1 MNLDGVGVGE
11 PISLATTPPM
21 AGLRFGQRGALP
33 VLALHGWLDNAASFI
48 PLAPLLKGIDLV
60 AIDLPGHGASG
71 HRPPGVWYHPVD
83 WLSDVEAAADA
94 LGWQRFVL
102 LGHSLGGAI
111 GSLFATARPQRVRAL
126 ALIEALGFIATGDSR
141 AVSRLREGMADRHR
155 FTSRLGQSAPR
166 RVVDRD
172 AALSARVAAGGIDA
186 ASAALLLDR
195 NLEQF
200 DGSCYWRS
208 DPRLRLTTPY
218 FVAESTAQ
226 TWLAAIEAPTLLL
239 AATERPPYFPAE
251 VLDARVAAVPGIDCQ
266 IVPGE
271 HHLHM
276 TDPAPVAAALNPF
289 FARVARAS

>member
-1 MNLDGVGVGE
+1 MNTGGAGIGE
-11 PISLATTPPM
+11 PISLATTPPT
-21 AGLRFGQRGALP
+21 AGLRFGKRSGLP

-48 PLAPLLKGIDLV
+48 PLAPLLDGIDLV

-71 HRPPGVWYHPVD
+71 HRPPGAWYHPVD

-94 LGWQRFVL
+94 LGWERFVL

-141 AVSRLREGMADRHR
+141 AVARLREGMADRHR
-155 FTSRLGQSAPR
+155 FTSRLGQSAR
-166 RVVDRD
+166 RAVDRD

-195 NLEQF
+195 NLEQI
-200 DGSCYWRS
+200 DGTCYWRS
-208 DPRLRLTTPY
+208 DPRLCLTTPY
-218 FVAESTAQ
+218 FVAESTAK
-226 TWLAAIEAPTLLL
+226 TWLAAIEAPTLLI
-239 AATERPPYFPAE
+239 AAADRPPYFPAE
-251 VLDARVAAVPGIDCQ
+251 VLEARVASVPGIDCQ
-266 IVPGE
+266 ILRGE

-289 FARVARAS
+289 FARIANAAG